1 MVQGTEAGRAGSP
14 VCPQALERIQRWL
27 LTEVADLLS
36 TPCKLSLTIHLD
48 ESHGDIRTVIEKYER
63 LTQ

>member
-1 MVQGTEAGRAGSP
+1 MVQGSEAGNPRSV

-48 ESHGDIRTVIEKYER
+48 ESHRDIRTVIEKYET